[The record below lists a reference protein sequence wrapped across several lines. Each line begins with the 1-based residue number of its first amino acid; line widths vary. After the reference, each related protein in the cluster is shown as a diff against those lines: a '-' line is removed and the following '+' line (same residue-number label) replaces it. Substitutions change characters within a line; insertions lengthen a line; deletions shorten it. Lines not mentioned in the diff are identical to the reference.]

1 MKKILVFFFILI
13 FFTACE
19 KKEQPTTTTKS
30 SNQTTQKESLHTTY
44 ELREQNRTIKIMFSN
59 NTFKIEGTKKVALL
73 LFFTSWCP
81 GCKAEMEELQKLHNK
96 YGQKIDIIALQLDQN
111 KSSAPFFISHNININ
126 NKIADRVYPLLHLPA
141 SKPIPVMILLQ
152 DGRYVIHYVGATPI
166 EMVEMDIKKALGE

>member
-1 MKKILVFFFILI
+1 MLFFILI

-19 KKEQPTTTTKS
+19 KEQRPTSTTKS
-30 SNQTTQKESLHTTY
+30 SNQTTQKESPVRTY
-44 ELREQNRTIKIMFSN
+44 ELTDQNRTIKITFGN
-59 NTFKIEGTKKVALL
+59 NTFKIDGTKRVVLL

-81 GCKAEMEELQKLHNK
+81 GCKAEMEELQKLYDK
-96 YGQKIDIIALQLDQN
+96 YGQKIDIVALQLDQN
-111 KSSAPFFISHNININ
+111 TSSTPFFISHNIKIN
-126 NKIADRVYPLLHLPA
+126 NQIADRVYPLLHLPA